1 MTKLTL
7 AVAGNTLAPALAVLG
22 AKGYSVQPDHHHPGS
37 LRATCGEIT
46 LLADD
51 PLALLGL
58 AAIVEARGPA
68 WHPTDSEVAAL
79 LALEG

>member
-1 MTKLTL
+1 MAKLTV
-7 AVAGNTLAPALAVLG
+7 AAAGNMWAPALAVLC
-22 AKGYSVQPDHHHPGS
+22 AKGYSVQPDHHQPGT
-37 LRATCGEIT
+37 LRATCGETT

-58 AAIVEARGPA
+58 AAIVDARGAA